1 MTKMNIRTAEEA
13 PVRPELTAREL
24 IEPVTTPNSHGET
37 RVAHVQL
44 RTADLER
51 ALAFYLG
58 VLGFKLVER
67 NGAAASLSPTGRHP
81 SLLTLNEDR
90 AARPRP
96 ARTLGLYHSA
106 IRYPTRRDLAHAL
119 QRLARHEYPIHGAS
133 DHIVSEAI
141 YLSDPDHNG
150 VELYVDRP
158 RTQWVWRNGQVAMAT
173 EALDLDDLLST
184 VQGEQ
189 DLVEPPPQTD
199 LGHIHLHV
207 ADLGEAERF
216 YQGFLGL
223 AVTQRSYP
231 GALFFA
237 ANGYHHHVAAN
248 TWAGKASAPE
258 NSVGLLSYR
267 LEVPSKEILSSLRS
281 RAAVAGYEANTRWG
295 NRRELL
301 RVRDPNGNWLEIIGP
316 AQSAGGV

>member
-1 MTKMNIRTAEEA
+1 MTKMNIRTAEAA
-13 PVRPELTAREL
+13 PARPRPAGSGSNKL
-24 IEPVTTPNSHGET
+24 VTTANPPSEI
-37 RVAHVQL
+37 RVARVQL

-51 ALAFYLG
+51 ALAFYQG

-67 NGAAASLSPTGRHP
+67 NGATASLSPTGQPP
-81 SLLTLNEDR
+81 SLLSLNEER
-90 AARPRP
+90 TAWPRP
-96 ARTLGLYHSA
+96 PRATGLYHFA

-119 QRLARHEYPIHGAS
+119 QRLARNKYPIHGAS

-158 RTQWVWRNGQVAMAT
+158 RAQWTWRNDQVEMAT
-173 EALDLDDLLST
+173 EALNLDDLLST
-184 VQGEQ
+184 VQGEHSA
-189 DLVEPPPQTD
+189 DDPPAQTD

-216 YQGFLGL
+216 YHGFLGL

-237 ANGYHHHVAAN
+237 ANGYHHHIAAN
-248 TWAGKASAPE
+248 IWAGRASAPE
-258 NSVGLLSYR
+258 NSVGLVSYR
-267 LEVPSKEILSSLRS
+267 LELPSKESLSSFRS
-281 RAAVAGYEANTRWG
+281 RAAVAGYETNTRWESG
-295 NRRELL
+295 RELL
-301 RVRDPNGNWLEIIGP
+301 RVRDPNGNWLEITES
-316 AQSAGGV
+316 AQKDGAT